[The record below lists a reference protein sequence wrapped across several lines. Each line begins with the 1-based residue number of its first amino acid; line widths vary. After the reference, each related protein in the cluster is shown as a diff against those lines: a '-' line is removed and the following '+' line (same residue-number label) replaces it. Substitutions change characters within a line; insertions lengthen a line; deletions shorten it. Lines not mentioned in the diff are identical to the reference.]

1 MKRMQRKCMEDIDS
15 WEEKFEVCNYAKKF
29 LDKITHLNNIVKTAP
44 VDIIEIKKA
53 IFYAKKYHGIQIRQ
67 SGEPYYA
74 HPLEVAYMLAEYI
87 AGEEQKRFRTDI
99 LVASILHDS
108 IEDTEL
114 TKGKITKLF
123 NQEVGQMVNM
133 LSKNKEKN
141 IREIVNTAFLTRNHD
156 VLLIKLFDRVHNI
169 LTLKFTKKEKQQK
182 KAIETIH
189 IFLTLALYLKIE
201 NIKELIEEI
210 CCNILNSDI
219 NHYDYTFNDNYQ
231 LPFLNF
237 QSSF

>member
-1 MKRMQRKCMEDIDS
+1 MENIDS
-15 WEEKFEVCNYAKKF
+15 WEEKFEVCNYAKKL
-29 LDKITHLNNIVKTAP
+29 LDKITHLNNIVKTSP
-44 VDIIEIKKA
+44 VDIIEVKKA
-53 IFYAKKYHGIQIRQ
+53 IFYAKKYHGTQMRQ
-67 SGEPYYA
+67 SGEPYYS

-87 AGEEQKRFRTDI
+87 AVEDRKRFRTDI
-99 LVASILHDS
+99 LVASILHDT

-114 TKGKITKLF
+114 TKEKITEVF
-123 NQEVGQMVNM
+123 NQEVGKMVNM

-141 IREIVNTAFLTRNHD
+141 IREIVNAAFLTRNQD

-189 IFLTLALYLKIE
+189 IFLTLSLYLNIE
-201 NIKELIEEI
+201 SVKELIEEI
-210 CCNILNSDI
+210 CCNILNSDYH
-219 NHYDYTFNDNYQ
+219 HYDYTFNDNYQ
-231 LPFLNF
+231 LPFLDF